1 MPRVPKRKADDILS
15 MIRNRNK
22 FREADCWPIEGP
34 LKIVDRPI
42 DDFSCNCSVLQDYPI
57 TRTVDYTID
66 YVLHLI
72 EQNGLDTARELLND
86 SDRFPDIIEKLVWR
100 HHKAYSKTT
109 RD

>member
-1 MPRVPKRKADDILS
+1 MSRVPKRKADDILS
-15 MIRNRNK
+15 LIRNRNK
-22 FREADCWPIEGP
+22 FKEAGCWPIEGP
-34 LKIVDRPI
+34 LKVQDRVI
-42 DDFSCNCSVLQDYPI
+42 DDFTCNCSVLQDYPI

-72 EQNGLDTARELLND
+72 EQNGLDKARELLND

-100 HHKAYSKTT
+100 HHRAYSRTT